1 MSYLVDSDW
10 IIDALAGIPSAVS
23 ALKQH
28 AHQQA
33 LAVSIVSFGELFDG
47 AFDLPDPAQHIASY
61 RRFLSG
67 FIVLGLNDP
76 IMELFA
82 RHRYRLRREGNIIPD
97 MDLLIAA
104 TTLHHDLTL
113 MTRNLR
119 HFSRIPDLK
128 LYQPS

>member
-10 IIDALAGIPSAVS
+10 IIDALAGIPSAVA
-23 ALKQH
+23 ALKQR
-28 AHQQA
+28 AHRQA
-33 LAVSIVSFGELFDG
+33 LAVSIVSFGEVYHG
-47 AFDLPDPAQHIASY
+47 AFDLPDPAQHHEA
-61 RRFLSG
+61 REKTAVG
-67 FIVLGLNDP
+67 GDVLGLNDP

-104 TTLHHDLTL
+104 TALHHDLTL

-128 LYQPS
+128 LYQLS

>member
-1 MSYLVDSDW
+1 MNYLVDSDW
-10 IIDALAGIPSAVS
+10 IIDALAGITSAVS
-23 ALKQH
+23 ALEQH
-28 AHQQA
+28 SEEV

-47 AFDLPDPAQHIASY
+47 AFGLPDPAEHITSY

-82 RHRYRLRREGNIIPD
+82 RHRHRLRNHGNIIPD

-104 TTLHHDLTL
+104 TALHHDLTL
-113 MTRNLR
+113 LTRNLR
-119 HFSRIPDLK
+119 HFSRVPNLK
-128 LYQPS
+128 LYQMS

>member
-1 MSYLVDSDW
+1 MNYLVDSDW
-10 IIDALAGIPSAVS
+10 IIDALVGIPSAVS
-23 ALKQH
+23 ALEQH
-28 AHQQA
+28 AQDT
-33 LAVSIVSFGELFDG
+33 LAVSIISFGELFDG
-47 AFDLPDPAQHIASY
+47 AYDLPDPDQRLASF

-67 FIVLGLNDP
+67 FTVLGLNDP

-97 MDLLIAA
+97 MDLLIGA
-104 TTLHHDLTL
+104 TALHYNLTL

-128 LYQPS
+128 LFQIN

>member
-10 IIDALAGIPSAVS
+10 IIDALTGIPSAIA
-23 ALKQH
+23 ALEQH
-28 AHQQA
+28 VHEEA
-33 LAVSIVSFGELFDG
+33 LAVSILSFGEIFDG
-47 AFDLPDPAQHIASY
+47 AYDFPKPDQHIASY

-82 RHRYRLRREGNIIPD
+82 QHRYRLRRQGNIIPD
-97 MDLLIAA
+97 MDILIAA
-104 TTLHHDLTL
+104 TALHHDLTL